1 MTESPVSR
9 ALMPV
14 ARTLAL
20 LAGYSLLGLSF
31 LVTAEILL
39 RRFLNFSLQGGDE
52 FGGYVLA
59 VIAAFGFAYTL
70 LERAHTRVE
79 ILVERVSPMAQAW
92 LNVLSS
98 WGVAGMGVFL
108 AWRAGATLLESVEF
122 KSLSGTPMMT
132 PLWQPQ
138 SLWFFGLLFFALVS
152 CAVAI
157 HSCMLLFSGSRR
169 LNDLYGIKTLNEI
182 IEEET
187 ASALE
192 PREALVK

>member
-9 ALMPV
+9 TLMPV
-14 ARTLAL
+14 ARSLAL
-20 LAGYSLLGLSF
+20 LAGYGLLGLSF

-59 VIAAFGFAYTL
+59 VIAAFGFGYTL

-79 ILVERVSPMAQAW
+79 IIVERVSPGAQGW
-92 LNVLSS
+92 LNLISS
-98 WGVAGMGVFL
+98 WCIAGMGVFL
-108 AWRAGATLLESVEF
+108 AWRAGATLLESIEF

-138 SLWFFGLLFFALVS
+138 SLWAIGLVFFALAS
-152 CAVAI
+152 TAVAI
-157 HSCMLLFSGSRR
+157 HSTVLIFSSSRR
-169 LNDLYGIKTLNEI
+169 LNALYGIKMLNEI

-192 PREALVK
+192 PREAQAK

>member
-1 MTESPVSR
+1 
-9 ALMPV
+9 MPV
-14 ARTLAL
+14 ARILAL

-59 VIAAFGFAYTL
+59 IIAAFGFAYTL

-79 ILVERVSPMAQAW
+79 IIVERVSPGAQAW
-92 LNVLSS
+92 LNVVSS
-98 WGVAGMGVFL
+98 WCIASMGIFL
-108 AWRAGATLLESVEF
+108 AWRAGATLLESIEF
-122 KSLSGTPMMT
+122 NSLSGTPMMT

-138 SLWFFGLLFFALVS
+138 VLWVIGLLFFALTS
-152 CAVAI
+152 SAVAI
-157 HSCMLLFSGSRR
+157 HSTALLSSESRR
-169 LNDLYGIKTLNEI
+169 LNALYGIKTLDEI
-182 IEEET
+182 IEEEA

-192 PREALVK
+192 AREVLVK

>member
-1 MTESPVSR
+1 MSESPVSR
-9 ALMPV
+9 TLMPV
-14 ARTLAL
+14 ARSLAL
-20 LAGYSLLGLSF
+20 LAGYSLLGLS
-31 LVTAEILL
+31 LLITAEILL

-59 VIAAFGFAYTL
+59 IIAAFGFAYTL

-79 ILVERVSPMAQAW
+79 IIVERVSPGAQAW
-92 LNVLSS
+92 LNVISS
-98 WGVAGMGVFL
+98 WCIAGMGVFL
-108 AWRAGATLLESVEF
+108 AWRSCATLLESIEF

-138 SLWFFGLLFFALVS
+138 SLWVLGLLYFALAS
-152 CAVAI
+152 TAVAI
-157 HSCMLLFSGSRR
+157 HSTVLLFSSSRR
-169 LNDLYGIKTLNEI
+169 LNALYGIKTLNEI

-192 PREALVK
+192 PREALAK